1 MNKILDVMEDI
12 KQNITDNQY
21 KILMESLME
30 INNNGNKLP
39 LLTNNHKLN
48 KIVCLFNWLDTKLK
62 INDDQYSYINR
73 IHLQKYVITNYFD
86 NCYYENIDLVKQLLK
101 IYFKFSTK
109 EQEYKMNISM
119 LNIEIEMTID
129 NYYNYKNN
137 IYRNI
142 L

>member
-1 MNKILDVMEDI
+1 MNKILDVAEDI

-39 LLTNNHKLN
+39 LLTTNHKLN
-48 KIVCLFNWLDTKLK
+48 KIACLFNWLDTKLK

-109 EQEYKMNISM
+109 EQVYKQEYRYV
-119 LNIEIEMTID
+119 E
-129 NYYNYKNN
+129 
-137 IYRNI
+137 YRNRNDHHS
-142 L
+142 

>member
-21 KILMESLME
+21 KTIMESLME

-48 KIVCLFNWLDTKLK
+48 KIACLFNWLDTKLK
-62 INDDQYSYINR
+62 ITDHEYACIKKT
-73 IHLQKYVITNYFD
+73 HLQKYVITNYFD
-86 NCYYENIDLVKQLLK
+86 NCYYQNIDLVKQLLK

-109 EQEYKMNISM
+109 EQEYKN
-119 LNIEIEMTID
+119 EYQYVE
-129 NYYNYKNN
+129 
-137 IYRNI
+137 YRNRDDYI
-142 L
+142 

>member
-21 KILMESLME
+21 KTIMESLME

-48 KIVCLFNWLDTKLK
+48 KIACLFNWLDTKLK
-62 INDDQYSYINR
+62 ITDDKYNCIKR
-73 IHLQKYVITNYFD
+73 THLQKYIITNYFD
-86 NCYYENIDLVKQLLK
+86 NCYYQNIDLVKQLLK

-109 EQEYKMNISM
+109 EQEYKN
-119 LNIEIEMTID
+119 EYQYVE
-129 NYYNYKNN
+129 
-137 IYRNI
+137 YRNRDDY
-142 L
+142 

>member
-1 MNKILDVMEDI
+1 MSIKKISIEYIYIYKMNKILDVMEDI
-12 KQNITDNQY
+12 KQKITDNEY

-62 INDDQYSYINR
+62 INDDVYTSINR

-86 NCYYENIDLVKQLLK
+86 SCYYENIDLVKQL
-101 IYFKFSTK
+101 
-109 EQEYKMNISM
+109 
-119 LNIEIEMTID
+119 
-129 NYYNYKNN
+129 
-137 IYRNI
+137 
-142 L
+142 